1 MSTRSLVPK
10 RTGFPSALLVAGGL
24 VVGFVVA
31 QGSGLRWLGGLI
43 LVGTGLA
50 AARLWVARRGW
61 AVAISLGLL
70 YLAAFVVSHLL
81 SLGLG
86 WPAWLSVGSVTLVA
100 AGVTFGVADRP
111 QASAPAVPRA

>member
-1 MSTRSLVPK
+1 MSSSTLIRSRTR
-10 RTGFPSALLVAGGL
+10 FPSSLLVAGGL

-31 QGSGLRWLGGLI
+31 QGTGLRWLGGLL

-50 AARLWVARRGW
+50 AARLWVRRRGW
-61 AVAISLGLL
+61 VVAIALGLL
-70 YLAAFVVSHLL
+70 YLAAFVVSHVL

-111 QASAPAVPRA
+111 TDSAPAPARA